1 MSLLYF
7 NFYFD
12 ILNLKYMNS
21 FINCILMGNVQNP
34 AVKSI
39 RVQNPPDQYPPSQIR
54 EPLTDR
60 E

>member
-12 ILNLKYMNS
+12 IFNLKYINS

-39 RVQNPPDQYPPSQIR
+39 RVQNPPDQNPLSQIR
-54 EPLTDR
+54 ETLTDR